1 MVLWKLQVVLA
12 IETVVDALDVVV
24 LRPALHHFLRTTVFH
39 ATEVLLTCE
48 LDVHDELAEAL
59 VHLVDGYRVV
69 LVPLLP
75 VAHDNEGHAH
85 VDAR

>member
-1 MVLWKLQVVLA
+1 MTLYHDGKTHIVTLEILVP
-12 IETVVDALDVVV
+12 ITSE
-24 LRPALHHFLRTTVFH
+24 
-39 ATEVLLTCE
+39 EVLLTCE